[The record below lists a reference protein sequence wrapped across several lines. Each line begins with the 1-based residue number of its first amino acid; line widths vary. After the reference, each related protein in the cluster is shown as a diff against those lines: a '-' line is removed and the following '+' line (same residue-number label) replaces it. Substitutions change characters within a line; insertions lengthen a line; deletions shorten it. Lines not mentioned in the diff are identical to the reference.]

1 MSHPT
6 PGHHPRHEYHLPDT
20 VPRPEG
26 LPADIAQLLHTTVRN
41 ALQDAIRAAETHRS
55 ATPPGTAA
63 HGGSRHGHQP
73 DEKTPHG
80 DTYRV
85 PSYDDNGRP
94 AAVPLVRTPA
104 PAAAGRPA
112 GGIGPGASSAP
123 GRRDLGTGPRPAPGP
138 AASPAAAAATREH
151 TWTPQA
157 LEALR
162 TRMGHGFRNA
172 PTGRISADTLVLG
185 EQRIRLVP
193 GLGGTDK
200 DRTVAARLGE
210 GAYYLDPIPRERFGL
225 QAAAV
230 PGAGYAV
237 HQVGDDGR
245 RHDTGLRVLTW
256 NTAAVPAGILAY
268 TTDINTLRETTIVGR
283 KPGDPRTAAARIAAA
298 LDKGLSQAPGSVVA
312 TTLKAHLR
320 DLDDEE
326 LMAAFEELRKL
337 GKLGETLAL
346 VRVREFRAYLHERKV
361 PWSYVFANWEPNVA
375 DGAAVFSGVLWGAG
389 ESVTDV
395 LEVIG
400 MLAGS
405 LFSERLAQERHRFW
419 TAIVACIQHPVVT
432 GQAGLQQLRDTFWE
446 KLEQL
451 EFFDAGRFLGQ
462 LVVALLTLPEAI
474 RALPKLARS
483 AARVVA
489 TINRIGIAVIDRIG
503 LTLRDVVR
511 FLTAE
516 RHALVTDNGVVLMM
530 NGDDILASGTKAK
543 GTSALAHSAVVK
555 ALQDGTA
562 LLPEADIDEAMKRL
576 TDIEKKM
583 APKAGEA
590 AAGGAE
596 GSKAVLTVEALEDLV
611 GRAIAELGEAPGSP
625 TLTNSV
631 RGTRLHSIFARLV
644 REKFPNSGLTL
655 VPETSLRSFA
665 KLPADV
671 LDLPIETYVKRTPG
685 LMPYERELRPLFTGE
700 GGKPRLIGDLRPDL
714 VVRAPGELV
723 IFDLTSVEKARHMAK
738 DILYTLLLR
747 ESGEVAR
754 VGETYWRHFGKTSA
768 EIAALYPR
776 DVRAAA
782 RQAELARH
790 LKSLHDAQKAAQ

>member
-1 MSHPT
+1 MSPT
-6 PGHHPRHEYHLPDT
+6 PGHHRRHEYHVPDT

-26 LPADIAQLLHTTVRN
+26 LPTELARLLAVAVRQ
-41 ALQDAIRAAETHRS
+41 ALQDAIRATEARRS
-55 ATPPGTAA
+55 AGSPGTAA
-63 HGGSRHGHQP
+63 HGGGSDGRAADDG
-73 DEKTPHG
+73 TPRG
-80 DTYRV
+80 DAYRV
-85 PSYDDNGRP
+85 PSYDDEGRP
-94 AAVPLVRTPA
+94 VAVPLVRAPAA

-112 GGIGPGASSAP
+112 GGIGSGAAGAS
-123 GRRDLGTGPRPAPGP
+123 GRRDLGTGARSTSGP
-138 AASPAAAAATREH
+138 AAPSAATER
-151 TWTPQA
+151 TWSPRA

-162 TRMGHGFRNA
+162 ARMGPGFRNA
-172 PTGRISADTLVLG
+172 LTGRISVDTLVLG

-193 GLGGTDK
+193 GLGGTDQE
-200 DRTVAARLGE
+200 RTVAARLGE
-210 GAYYLDPIPRERFGL
+210 GAYYLDPIPRERFGV

-237 HQVGDDGR
+237 HRVGDDGR
-245 RHDTGLRVLTW
+245 RRDTGLRVLTW
-256 NTAAVPAGILAY
+256 DTAVVPAGILAY
-268 TTDINTLRETTIVGR
+268 TTDVNTLRETTIVGR

-320 DLDDEE
+320 DLDDDE

-346 VRVREFRAYLHERKV
+346 VRVREFRTYLHERKV

-405 LFSERLAQERHRFW
+405 LFSEQLAQERHRFW
-419 TAIVACIQHPVVT
+419 TAIVACVQHPVVT
-432 GQAGLQQLRDTFWE
+432 GQQGLRQLRDTFWE

-462 LVVALLTLPEAI
+462 LVVALLTLPEAV

-483 AARVVA
+483 AARVVVA
-489 TINRIGIAVIDRIG
+489 INRIGVAALDRIG
-503 LTLRDVVR
+503 LALRDVVR
-511 FLTAE
+511 FLVAE
-516 RHALVTDNGVVLMM
+516 RHALVTDTGVVLMM
-530 NGDDILASGTKAK
+530 SGDDILASGPKVK
-543 GTSALAHSAVVK
+543 GTSALAHAEVVK

-562 LLPEADIDEAMKRL
+562 LLPEADVDEAMKRL
-576 TDIEKKM
+576 ADLEKKT
-583 APKAGEA
+583 APKPGEA
-590 AAGGAE
+590 AAGGTA
-596 GSKAVLTVEALEDLV
+596 GGKAVLTVEALEDLV

-631 RGTRLHSIFARLV
+631 RGTRLHTIFARLV
-644 REKFPNSGLTL
+644 QEKFPHSGLTL

-700 GGKPRLIGDLRPDL
+700 GGKVRLVGDLRPDL
-714 VVRAPGELV
+714 VVRAPGQLV
-723 IFDLTSVEKARHMAK
+723 VFDLTSVEKGRHMAK
-738 DILYTLLLR
+738 NILYTLLLR
-747 ESGEVAR
+747 APGEFAR
-754 VGETYWRHFGKTSA
+754 VGETYWRHFGKTPA
-768 EIAALYPR
+768 EIEALYPR
-776 DVRAAA
+776 EVREAA

-790 LKSLHDAQKAAQ
+790 LKALHDAKKTTP